1 MYTLLVVVLRPS
13 LVTTPPNI
21 IPLFRFILL
30 IVKLLVG
37 EQRCPLTDGTVNC
50 PKNTINVNNNY

>member
-1 MYTLLVVVLRPS
+1 MYTLLVAVPRPS
-13 LVTTPPNI
+13 SVTIPPNI
-21 IPLFRFILL
+21 IPLFRFTLL

-37 EQRCPLTDGTVNC
+37 GQHCPLTDGTVNC